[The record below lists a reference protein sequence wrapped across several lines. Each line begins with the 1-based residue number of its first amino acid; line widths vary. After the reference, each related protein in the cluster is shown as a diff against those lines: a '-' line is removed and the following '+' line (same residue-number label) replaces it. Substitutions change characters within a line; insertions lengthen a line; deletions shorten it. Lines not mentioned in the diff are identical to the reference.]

1 MRTERKVG
9 TACAE
14 LAVGGQR
21 GRLHPRHG
29 CLHGSVAG
37 DQTIGALLPPSPRGP
52 TEAEAVTL
60 TSKPPLT
67 AVLPKVSLSSTLRQ
81 ALAARARAAGVSESE
96 AVRQWL
102 TAYLARPQLLRSPVA
117 GPRDDRLPPIRASR
131 DLADRVRRE
140 AQRQHVSVAELI
152 RRVVAF
158 HAF

>member
-1 MRTERKVG
+1 M
-9 TACAE
+9 
-14 LAVGGQR
+14 
-21 GRLHPRHG
+21 
-29 CLHGSVAG
+29 
-37 DQTIGALLPPSPRGP
+37 
-52 TEAEAVTL
+52 
-60 TSKPPLT
+60 
-67 AVLPKVSLSSTLRQ
+67 
-81 ALAARARAAGVSESE
+81 SESE

-102 TAYLARPQLLRSPVA
+102 TAYLARPQLLRFSVA

>member
-1 MRTERKVG
+1 M
-9 TACAE
+9 
-14 LAVGGQR
+14 
-21 GRLHPRHG
+21 
-29 CLHGSVAG
+29 
-37 DQTIGALLPPSPRGP
+37 
-52 TEAEAVTL
+52 TL

-117 GPRDDRLPPIRASR
+117 GRRDGRLPPIRASR

-158 HAF
+158 HTF

>member
-1 MRTERKVG
+1 M
-9 TACAE
+9 
-14 LAVGGQR
+14 
-21 GRLHPRHG
+21 
-29 CLHGSVAG
+29 
-37 DQTIGALLPPSPRGP
+37 IGALLPPSPRGP

-102 TAYLARPQLLRSPVA
+102 TAHLARPQLLRSPVT
-117 GPRDDRLPPIRASR
+117 GPREDRLPPIRASQ
-131 DLADRVRRE
+131 DLVDAVRSE
-140 AQRQHVSVAELI
+140 ALRQSVSVAELI

-158 HAF
+158 QVL

>member
-1 MRTERKVG
+1 M
-9 TACAE
+9 
-14 LAVGGQR
+14 
-21 GRLHPRHG
+21 
-29 CLHGSVAG
+29 
-37 DQTIGALLPPSPRGP
+37 
-52 TEAEAVTL
+52 TL

-102 TAYLARPQLLRSPVA
+102 TAYLARPQLLRFPVA

>member
-1 MRTERKVG
+1 
-9 TACAE
+9 
-14 LAVGGQR
+14 
-21 GRLHPRHG
+21 
-29 CLHGSVAG
+29 
-37 DQTIGALLPPSPRGP
+37 
-52 TEAEAVTL
+52 VTL

-102 TAYLARPQLLRSPVA
+102 TAYLARPPLLRSPVA
-117 GPRDDRLPPIRASR
+117 GRRDDARLPPTRAPR
-131 DLADRVRRE
+131 ALAARARHE

-158 HAF
+158 HTF